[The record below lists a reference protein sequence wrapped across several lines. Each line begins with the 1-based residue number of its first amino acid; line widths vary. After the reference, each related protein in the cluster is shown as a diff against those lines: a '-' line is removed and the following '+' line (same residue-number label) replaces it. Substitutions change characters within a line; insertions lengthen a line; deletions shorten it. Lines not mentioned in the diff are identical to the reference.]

1 MTDVAGTMLTHCIH
15 ETLDGHEAS
24 SNDGGH
30 RSNRPESIS
39 PKENRTSCITDA
51 RLEQADIVQD
61 LQRIRS
67 KCSVFAI
74 ENPGFFEM
82 PALKSHASVSRLSF
96 RLESD

>member
-51 RLEQADIVQD
+51 RLEQADIVTG
-61 LQRIRS
+61 L
-67 KCSVFAI
+67 AA
-74 ENPGFFEM
+74 NPKQVLRFCDRE
-82 PALKSHASVSRLSF
+82 PRLF
-96 RLESD
+96 